1 MKRII
6 SILLLTYPILVFAD
20 TLQFK
25 NGIELEGSIIII
37 GKDYLVFKVSE
48 PNFVINSFLRN
59 SVKEVLDNQTIVFK
73 LDYISIPED
82 FWGMQPSELRTQN
95 EDESDEDFQ
104 TRVEEDAIA
113 RVEPIQNALL
123 IHSGLLSSSRGVGM
137 FAITKD
143 VWFTENIGV
152 YFSAGTFSP
161 FRSTYGVGIF
171 YQTHYNNNGLNIA
184 THFGKAKI
192 GGQHLTGW
200 LYYQYRLSKRS
211 LVSIGLHLAI
221 WINQNK
227 TTEFYDVYFN
237 DAPWFVQTISSSPPS
252 YIVPI
257 ISYDFIVW

>member
-1 MKRII
+1 MKRIV

-25 NGIELEGSIIII
+25 DGRELEGSIIII
-37 GKDYLVFKVSE
+37 GKDYIVFKISD
-48 PNFVINSFLRN
+48 PNFVINSYEN
-59 SVKEVLDNQTIVFK
+59 YVKEILDNQTIVFK

-82 FWGMQPSELRTQN
+82 FWGMGPSELRTQN

-123 IHSGLLSSSRGVGM
+123 IHSGLLSSSRGFGM

-143 VWFTENIGV
+143 VLFTENIGV

-200 LYYQYRLSKRS
+200 IYYQYRLSKRS
-211 LVSIGLHLAI
+211 LVSIGLHLGI

-227 TTEFYDVYFN
+227 TTEFYDEYHN
-237 DAPWFVQTISSSPPS
+237 DTPWFVQTISSSPPS

>member
-25 NGIELEGSIIII
+25 DGRELEGSIIFI
-37 GKDYLVFKVSE
+37 GKDYIVFKVSD
-48 PNFVINSFLRN
+48 PNFVINFNEN

-82 FWGMQPSELRTQN
+82 FWGMQPPDT
-95 EDESDEDFQ
+95 
-104 TRVEEDAIA
+104 V
-113 RVEPIQNALL
+113 RVEPKQNALL
-123 IHSGLLSSSRGVGM
+123 IHSGFVNSSRGFGM
-137 FAITKD
+137 VAITKD
-143 VWFTENIGV
+143 VLFTENIGV
-152 YFSAGTFSP
+152 YFSAGTLSP

-184 THFGKAKI
+184 TQYGKAKI
-192 GGQHLTGW
+192 GGQHLSGW
-200 LYYQYRLSKRS
+200 VYYQYRLSKRS
-211 LVSIGLHLAI
+211 LVSIGLHLGI

-227 TTEFYDVYFN
+227 TTEFYDEYVN
-237 DAPWFVQTISSSPPS
+237 DAPWFVRTISSSPPS

-257 ISYDFIVW
+257 ISYDFIVF

>member
-6 SILLLTYPILVFAD
+6 SILFLTYPILVFAD

-25 NGIELEGSIIII
+25 DGRELEGSIIFI
-37 GKDYLVFKVSE
+37 GKDYIVFKVSD
-48 PNFVINSFLRN
+48 PNFVINFNEN

-82 FWGMQPSELRTQN
+82 FWGMQPPDT
-95 EDESDEDFQ
+95 
-104 TRVEEDAIA
+104 V
-113 RVEPIQNALL
+113 RVEPKQNALL
-123 IHSGLLSSSRGVGM
+123 IHSGFVSSSRGFGM

-143 VWFTENIGV
+143 VLFTENIGV

-211 LVSIGLHLAI
+211 LVSNDLHLGI

>member
-25 NGIELEGSIIII
+25 DGRELEGSIIFI
-37 GKDYLVFKVSE
+37 GKDYIVFKVSD
-48 PNFVINSFLRN
+48 PNFVINFNEN

-82 FWGMQPSELRTQN
+82 FWGMQPPDT
-95 EDESDEDFQ
+95 
-104 TRVEEDAIA
+104 V
-113 RVEPIQNALL
+113 RVEPKQNALL
-123 IHSGLLSSSRGVGM
+123 IHSGFVNSSRGFGM
-137 FAITKD
+137 VAITKD
-143 VWFTENIGV
+143 VLFTENIGV
-152 YFSAGTFSP
+152 YFSAGTLSP

-184 THFGKAKI
+184 THFGKAKK
-192 GGQHLTGW
+192 GGQHLSGW
-200 LYYQYRLSKRS
+200 IYYQNRLSKRS
-211 LVSIGLHLAI
+211 LVSIGLHLGI

-227 TTEFYDVYFN
+227 TTEFYDEYVN
-237 DAPWFVQTISSSPPS
+237 DAPWFVRTISSSPPS

-257 ISYDFIVW
+257 ISYDFIVF

>member
-6 SILLLTYPILVFAD
+6 SILFLTYPILVFAD

-25 NGIELEGSIIII
+25 DGRELEGSIIFI
-37 GKDYLVFKVSE
+37 GKDYIVFKVSD
-48 PNFVINSFLRN
+48 PNFVINSNEN

-82 FWGMQPSELRTQN
+82 FWGMAPEAERVETIQN
-95 EDESDEDFQ
+95 EKVK
-104 TRVEEDAIA
+104 T
-113 RVEPIQNALL
+113 IQNALL
-123 IHSGLLSSSRGVGM
+123 IHSGFVSSSRGFGM
-137 FAITKD
+137 VAITKD
-143 VWFTENIGV
+143 VLFTENIGV
-152 YFSAGTFSP
+152 YFSAGTLSP

-184 THFGKAKI
+184 THFGKAKK

-200 LYYQYRLSKRS
+200 IYYQYRLSKRS
-211 LVSIGLHLAI
+211 LVSVGLHLGI

-227 TTEFYDVYFN
+227 TTEFYDEYVN
-237 DAPWFVQTISSSPPS
+237 DAPWFVRTISSSPPS

-257 ISYDFIVW
+257 ISYDFIVF

>member
-25 NGIELEGSIIII
+25 DGRELEGSIIII
-37 GKDYLVFKVSE
+37 GKDYIVFKVSD
-48 PNFVINSFLRN
+48 PNFVINSYN
-59 SVKEVLDNQTIVFK
+59 DSVKKVLDNQTIVFK

-82 FWGMQPSELRTQN
+82 FWGMAPEAERVETIQN
-95 EDESDEDFQ
+95 E
-104 TRVEEDAIA
+104 RVET
-113 RVEPIQNALL
+113 IQNALL
-123 IHSGLLSSSRGVGM
+123 IHSGFVSSSRGFGM

-143 VWFTENIGV
+143 VLFTENIGV

-200 LYYQYRLSKRS
+200 IYYQYRLSKRS
-211 LVSIGLHLAI
+211 LVSIGLHLGI

-237 DAPWFVQTISSSPPS
+237 DTPFFIQTISSSPPS

>member
-25 NGIELEGSIIII
+25 DGRELEGSIIFI
-37 GKDYLVFKVSE
+37 GKDYIVFKVSD
-48 PNFVINSFLRN
+48 PNFVINPNEN
-59 SVKEVLDNQTIVFK
+59 SVKQVIDNQTIVFK

-82 FWGMQPSELRTQN
+82 FWGMAPEA
-95 EDESDEDFQ
+95 E
-104 TRVEEDAIA
+104 RVET
-113 RVEPIQNALL
+113 IQNALL
-123 IHSGLLSSSRGVGM
+123 IHSGFVSSSRGFGM

-143 VWFTENIGV
+143 VLFIGV
-152 YFSAGTFSP
+152 YFSAGTLSP

-184 THFGKAKI
+184 THFGKAKK
-192 GGQHLTGW
+192 GGQHLSGW
-200 LYYQYRLSKRS
+200 IYYQNRLSKRS
-211 LVSIGLHLAI
+211 LVSIGLHLGI

-227 TTEFYDVYFN
+227 TTEFYDEYVN
-237 DAPWFVQTISSSPPS
+237 DAPWFVRTISSSPPS

-257 ISYDFIVW
+257 ISYDFIVF